1 VGRLALVESRSAR
14 GDFAVPWRRVSVIAA
29 GVAAL
34 LAVLYLAARETPL
47 FAVRTVEITGGSKAV
62 NKAVREAAQPVE
74 GESLVALDGKSL
86 MRELEALPSIRSAS
100 YDRAFPSTL
109 RIFVRPE
116 LPLGI
121 VRVGPDR
128 WVVSER
134 GRIIRRYAPGSSE
147 RYPRFRLPGRPNVV
161 PGSYLTDPG
170 ARVVLGALAVVSRS
184 FPVRIHMVRL
194 EEGRLTMDLRAP
206 WGTPELRL
214 GEAVDVKVKLAV
226 AAVVLRSL
234 SAEAR
239 SSVDY
244 VDVSVPE
251 RTVVGSNPQV
261 EGLG

>member
-1 VGRLALVESRSAR
+1 MAL
-14 GDFAVPWRRVSVIAA
+14 
-29 GVAAL
+29 
-34 LAVLYLAARETPL
+34 LYLAARETPL
-47 FAVRTVEITGGSKAV
+47 FAVRTVEIKGGSEAV
-62 NKAVREAAQPVE
+62 RKAVREAAQAVE

-86 MRELEALPSIRSAS
+86 VQDLEALPSVRSAS

-121 VRVGPDR
+121 VRLGGDR

-161 PGSYLTDPG
+161 PGAYLTDPG
-170 ARVVLGALAVVSRS
+170 ARIVLAALAVVPKN
-184 FPVRIHMVRL
+184 FPVRIHVVRL
-194 EEGRLTMDLRAP
+194 EEGQLTMDLWAP
-206 WGTPELRL
+206 WGGPELRL

-226 AAVVLRSL
+226 AAVVLRAL
-234 SAEAR
+234 SADTR
-239 SSVDY
+239 SSVGY

-251 RTVVGSNPQV
+251 RAVVGSNPQV
-261 EGLG
+261 EG